1 MLRKLIVFLLCTSML
16 IGCITVTATAE
27 TAASSSA
34 ITIEAA
40 ARMFYAV
47 AGELTLRAHE
57 TALADYDGD
66 GEIGL
71 TDATTAFYRTNGI
84 ETAMRSLAF
93 EAYLWELAD
102 TVSYGKKPVVIA
114 DAEALNAFI
123 GENKGFINAM
133 WMLKIDFEAQAL
145 LAVPLTDGSAY
156 VAAVTT
162 DENTVNVS
170 LVALPTATVS
180 PRTAYALITVG
191 KEDVIGKSL
200 TVSSHAET
208 TAVSDHTFLPH
219 SGNFKPTG
227 ALSREYGVNAH
238 GSGAATVYVS
248 YTVPSSGYDILGLG
262 YIATEDI
269 LYVTCDLRIPAPDD
283 ASFTVIEATSGS
295 LTLESGVYT
304 GQEVVFCERFSF
316 PTDTIVGEPIAHN
329 VVYESDHLEFYG
341 EDETTA
347 ELITSL
353 DALQAAY
360 AEERSGSPDYTVGFD
375 DTYFEDHA
383 LILVKPFYWILPY
396 GVTID
401 EVSTDGHTLHVTVR
415 FTNLDYHMPALYHG
429 RLLVEV
435 DAADVADID
444 TVVCHTEETFI
455 QTLPTP

>member
-1 MLRKLIVFLLCTSML
+1 MLRKLTLVLLCAL
-16 IGCITVTATAE
+16 ILIHGASVAATADTPPLD
-27 TAASSSA
+27 TAS
-34 ITIEAA
+34 
-40 ARMFYAV
+40 RLFFAV

-57 TALADYDGD
+57 IALADYDGD

-71 TDATTAFYRTNGI
+71 ADATTAFYRINGA
-84 ETAMRSLAF
+84 ETAMRPLAF
-93 EAYLWELAD
+93 DAVLWELAD
-102 TVSYGKKPVVIA
+102 TVSYGKKPVIIA

-123 GENKGFINAM
+123 GENKGFANAT
-133 WMLKIDFEAQAL
+133 WMLNVRFETQAL

-180 PRTAYALITVG
+180 PRTAYALITVS
-191 KEDVIGKSL
+191 KDDVVGKSL

-219 SGNFKPTG
+219 SGNISSTG
-227 ALSREYGVNAH
+227 SLSREYGVHA
-238 GSGAATVYVS
+238 GASGTATVYVS
-248 YTVPSSGYDILGLG
+248 YTVPSSGYDILGMG

-269 LYVTCDLRIPAPDD
+269 LYVTCDLQIPAPED
-283 ASFTVIEATSGS
+283 ASFTVIGATSGS

-316 PTDTIVGEPIAHN
+316 PTATTVGEPIAHK

-341 EDETTA
+341 EDDTTA

-360 AEERSGSPDYTVGFD
+360 AAEQSGSPDYTLPFD
-375 DTYFEDHA
+375 DAYFEDHA
-383 LILVKPFYWILPY
+383 LILVKPFHYDLPY
-396 GVTID
+396 GVSID
-401 EVSTDGHTLHVTVR
+401 GVGIDGNTLHVTVR
-415 FTNLDYHMPALYHG
+415 ITDLDYCLPALYHG
-429 RLLVEV
+429 RLLVAV
-435 DAADVADID
+435 DATDIAGIE
-444 TVVCHTEETFI
+444 TVVCHTEETLI
-455 QTLPTP
+455 QTLPQQ